1 MMDAQINIS
10 PLALSDGYFLDCD
23 NLPMVVS
30 NGCLH
35 RESSTMSKLRHKF
48 AGRRNASSLPHCMTS
63 TMDDDVFHRKVKVLT
78 ANSGIFHDFKQRL
91 AESGDE
97 SHTKEGLSIFLHNFL
112 DKYVS
117 NDDLYQEEENAEP
130 SQNVRFPRLNKL
142 SSYLTE
148 KTLSRGDSSG
158 GVENI
163 IPYEEPQVV
172 MFEPAQIFDRVA
184 KETNRDCSTTSEE
197 ASAAESL

>member
-10 PLALSDGYFLDCD
+10 PLALSSDGNSVDGG
-23 NLPMVVS
+23 NLPMVAS
-30 NGCLH
+30 NYSLH
-35 RESSTMSKLRHKF
+35 RESSTMSKLRHTF
-48 AGRRNASSLPHCMTS
+48 GGRRNANELPHYMTS
-63 TMDDDVFHRKVKVLT
+63 IIDDDVFHRKVKMLT
-78 ANSGIFHDFKQRL
+78 ANAGIFHDFKQRL

-97 SHTKEGLSIFLHNFL
+97 SHTKEGLSIFLHKFL
-112 DKYVS
+112 DEYIS
-117 NDDLYQEEENAEP
+117 NDDLCQEEENAEP

-148 KTLSRGDSSG
+148 KTLSRGDSIG
-158 GVENI
+158 GENI
-163 IPYEEPQVV
+163 IPYEEPHVV
-172 MFEPAQIFDRVA
+172 MFEPAQIIDRVV